1 MIQLLFAEVHVR
13 PEVRHE
19 VRAQVQEGAEE
30 VLPLQA
36 GVPQRPHQKVPDQV
50 QEKVRAGE

>member
-1 MIQLLFAEVHVR
+1 MHVR
-13 PEVRHE
+13 PEVRHQ
-19 VRAQVQEGAEE
+19 VRAEVQERAQE

-50 QEKVRAGE
+50 QEKV